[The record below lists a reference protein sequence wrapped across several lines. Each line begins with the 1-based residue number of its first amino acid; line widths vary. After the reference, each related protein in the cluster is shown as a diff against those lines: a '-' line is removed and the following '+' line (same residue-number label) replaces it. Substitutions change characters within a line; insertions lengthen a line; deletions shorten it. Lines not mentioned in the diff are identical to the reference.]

1 MGTSSREIHP
11 KTADNG
17 EGWFPETEAE
27 CDTVREQ
34 LRRLL
39 TSDLFSSSK
48 RYPNLLKYIV
58 EETLAG
64 RASQLKERT
73 LGVEVF
79 GRDPT
84 YDTNLDPV
92 VRTSAAQVRHR
103 VAQYY
108 AEAGHETEI
117 RIELT
122 PGSYVPQFRRP
133 GNNAAAVTELPPLEV
148 VESPAVW
155 NEAIPGPREL
165 SGPVL
170 LKGHRLLTRYAFA
183 AGAVVLAAVAW
194 SVLAHWL
201 SPSAVTKYWGPV
213 WDKSHAMVICVP
225 GQFPRP
231 DNPTQ
236 TSGVAL
242 PAGRDPQT
250 PLSIRESLSLNSI
263 KWPDATTLYMLVGFI
278 QSHGQEYHVRRE
290 GDLPF
295 SDLRTGPVVMIGGFN
310 NKWLMRLTNRYRFTY
325 QTDDK
330 GIYWIRDAQNPS
342 RRDWVVNS
350 AAPYSSFD
358 EDYGI
363 ISRVWD
369 TETEHW
375 VVVASGI
382 ASYGTIAAG
391 EFLTSPADLE
401 MLAQHA
407 PEGWERKNL
416 QVLFATKVFN
426 GNAGPPRII
435 TVHVW

>member
-1 MGTSSREIHP
+1 MGTSSREINP
-11 KTADNG
+11 KAADNG
-17 EGWFPETEAE
+17 EGWFPETDAE
-27 CDTVREQ
+27 FDALRKQ
-34 LRRLL
+34 LQRLL
-39 TSDLFSSSK
+39 ASDLFTTSK
-48 RYPNLLKYIV
+48 RYPNLLRYIV

-64 RASQLKERT
+64 KASQLKERT

-79 GRDPT
+79 GRDPS

-103 VAQYY
+103 VTQYY

-133 GNNAAAVTELPPLEV
+133 GGNAAVVTELPLPEV
-148 VESPAVW
+148 VESPPVW
-155 NEAIPGPREL
+155 NEAIAAPPEPSR
-165 SGPVL
+165 PIL
-170 LKGHRLLTRYAFA
+170 LERHRRLKRYAFA
-183 AGAVVLAAVAW
+183 AGALGLAVGAW
-194 SVLAHWL
+194 FVLAHWL
-201 SPSAVTKYWGPV
+201 SPSAVTEYWGPV
-213 WDKSHAMVICVP
+213 WDKSNAMVICVP
-225 GQFPRP
+225 GQFPKP

-242 PAGRDPQT
+242 PAGRDPRT
-250 PLSIRESLSLNSI
+250 PLTIKESLSLNSI
-263 KWPDATTLYMLVGFI
+263 KWPDASTLYMLVGFI
-278 QSHGQEYHVRRE
+278 QSHGQQYHVRRE

-295 SDLRTGPVVMIGGFN
+295 SDLRTGPVVMVGGFN
-310 NKWLMRLTNRYRFTY
+310 NQWLMRLTNRYRFSY

-330 GIYWIRDAQNPS
+330 GVYWIHDAQNPS
-342 RRDWVVNS
+342 RKDWIVFS
-350 AAPYSSFD
+350 DRPYSTFD

-382 ASYGTIAAG
+382 AAYGTIAAG
-391 EFLTSPADLE
+391 EFLTNPADLE

-407 PEGWERKNL
+407 PKGWERKNL

-435 TVHVW
+435 TVHIW